1 MRGCRIL
8 HGENGENLLYQRIA
22 LVVEW
27 RYEKSNVSVI
37 KRI

>member
-1 MRGCRIL
+1 MRVCRIL
-8 HGENGENLLYQRIA
+8 YGENGENLLYQQTA

-37 KRI
+37 RRI